1 MPSALIRGCTR
12 TAMALCYTLYALMPN
27 VKSTDITET
36 IPCIRDELEWKVRLN
51 AFSDTAHFR

>member
-1 MPSALIRGCTR
+1 
-12 TAMALCYTLYALMPN
+12 MPN

-51 AFSDTAHFR
+51 AFSDTAHFRWRADDGPMKR